1 MNRWLITAF
10 LCLLTACA
18 TPRVVQ
24 DIQRDSVA
32 LIVRDSVILRDSVIY
47 VRVPDESAS
56 SVLMDSDTSVLKTN
70 LAESVA
76 YVDKGKLHHTLRNRG
91 GVQIPI
97 SIRLPE
103 YVHYEEKGLVRYV
116 DKIEYVEVEKELNGW
131 QRFLMGLGWAV
142 LGAAAM
148 WVLDKART
156 LWHNS

>member
-1 MNRWLITAF
+1 MDKWLITAF
-10 LCLLTACA
+10 LCLLTACG

-32 LIVRDSVILRDSVIY
+32 VIVRDSVILRDSVIY
-47 VRVPDESAS
+47 VKVPDESAS
-56 SVLMDSDTSVLKTN
+56 SVLMDTDTSVLKTN

-76 YVDKGKLHHTLRNRG
+76 YVDKGRLHHTLKNRG

-103 YVHYEEKGLVRYV
+103 YIHYEEKGLVRYV

-131 QRFLMGLGWAV
+131 QRLLQTLGWIV
-142 LGAAAM
+142 MLGG
-148 WVLDKART
+148 L
-156 LWHNS
+156 LWIIRKVASFVS

>member
-1 MNRWLITAF
+1 MDKWLITAF
-10 LCLLTACA
+10 LYLLTACA

-24 DIQRDSVA
+24 DVQRDSVA

-47 VRVPDESAS
+47 VRVPYESAS
-56 SVLMDSDTSVLKTN
+56 SVLMDTDTSVLKTN

-91 GVQIPI
+91 GAEIPI

-103 YVHYEEKGLVRYV
+103 HIHYEEKGLVRYV

-131 QRFLMGLGWAV
+131 QRLLQTLGWIV
-142 LGAAAM
+142 MLGG
-148 WVLDKART
+148 L
-156 LWHNS
+156 LWIIRKVASFVS

>member
-1 MNRWLITAF
+1 MDKWLITAF

-56 SVLMDSDTSVLKTN
+56 SVLMDTDTSVLKTN

-76 YVDKGKLHHTLRNRG
+76 YVDKGKLHHTLKNRG

-131 QRFLMGLGWAV
+131 ERLLQTLGWIV
-142 LGAAAM
+142 MLGG
-148 WVLDKART
+148 L
-156 LWHNS
+156 LWIIRKVASFVS

>member
-1 MNRWLITAF
+1 MDKWLITAF

-32 LIVRDSVILRDSVIY
+32 VIVRDSVVFKDSIIY
-47 VRVPDESAS
+47 VRVPEESS
-56 SVLMDSDTSVLKTN
+56 SAVLMDTDTSVLKTN

-103 YVHYEEKGLVRYV
+103 HIHYEEKGLVRYV
-116 DKIEYVEVEKELNGW
+116 DKVEYVEVEKELNGW
-131 QRFLMGLGWAV
+131 QRLLQTLGWIV
-142 LGAAAM
+142 MLGG
-148 WVLDKART
+148 L
-156 LWHNS
+156 LWIIRKVASFVS

>member
-1 MNRWLITAF
+1 MDKWLITAF

-24 DIQRDSVA
+24 DVQRDSVA

-56 SVLMDSDTSVLKTN
+56 SVLMDTDTSVLKTN

-131 QRFLMGLGWAV
+131 QRLLQTLGWIV
-142 LGAAAM
+142 MLGG
-148 WVLDKART
+148 L
-156 LWHNS
+156 LWIIRKVASFVS